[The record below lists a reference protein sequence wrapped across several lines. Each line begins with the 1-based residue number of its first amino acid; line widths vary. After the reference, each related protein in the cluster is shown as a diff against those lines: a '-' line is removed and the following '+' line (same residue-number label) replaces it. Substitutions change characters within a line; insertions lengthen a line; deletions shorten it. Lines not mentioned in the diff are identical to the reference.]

1 MYRRIAAFAVLCALV
16 VSGPA
21 RANDEEGTKKMFDL
35 GTRVVF
41 GIPMTVAGA
50 VLMVPAG
57 LATLVTRPSELDQTF
72 DYFVMGPVRY
82 TWVDPLGEHPQPE
95 DRTALRSRERYASE
109 SSAEYAPGSTPSG
122 D

>member
-1 MYRRIAAFAVLCALV
+1 MFRRIVFAVLCALL

-21 RANDEEGTKKMFDL
+21 RADDEEGTKRMFDL

-41 GIPMTVAGA
+41 GIPMTIAGA

-57 LATLVTRPSELDQTF
+57 LATLATRPSELDQTF
-72 DYFVMGPVRY
+72 DYLVMGPVRY
-82 TWVDPLGEHPQPE
+82 TWVYPLGEHPQPE
-95 DRTALRSRERYASE
+95 YRTALRSRERYASGA
-109 SSAEYAPGSTPSG
+109 AEYHAPGSTPSG